1 MIQRFHG
8 LDRHTKHSTIS
19 VLNREGQEV
28 EFVSKC
34 PDLRSYIKKL
44 SSEDAVVMEAATG
57 AFFWADIVE
66 STGAVCYILHPYK
79 FKIIRDSW
87 NKTDKQD
94 ARNMAK
100 ALWVY
105 LVTGEF
111 GIPTVYKPSVAIREL
126 RRLFGQYQLLNRQV
140 TILKNTVQ
148 EILNDNGISLT
159 YRQKTMLSSETEAIE
174 MMDEFELSP
183 ASLLTIQINLAVL
196 WKVEEQKKKLKKEI
210 LLAGEPFAAEV
221 KLLITVRGITPLTAL
236 AFLAD
241 VADIRRFKTLRK
253 MNAYLGLVPTVN
265 ESGGKSKTGHI
276 TRQSR
281 RLTRTLF
288 TQSIMHFADA
298 SPYLR
303 LYYSN
308 LVSRRGVGRARI
320 ALIRKICGMM
330 RRMLLEHQE
339 FRWVQ
344 PSNFER
350 KLKRY
355 ECQLEKIKKI
365 KEEERKSA

>member
-8 LDRHTKHSTIS
+8 LDRH
-19 VLNREGQEV
+19 
-28 EFVSKC
+28 
-34 PDLRSYIKKL
+34 
-44 SSEDAVVMEAATG
+44 
-57 AFFWADIVE
+57 
-66 STGAVCYILHPYK
+66 
-79 FKIIRDSW
+79 
-87 NKTDKQD
+87 KTDKHD

-126 RRLFGQYQLLNRQV
+126 RRLFSQYYLLNRQV
-140 TILKNTVQ
+140 TLLKNTIQ
-148 EILNDNGISLT
+148 AILADNGVSLI
-159 YRQKTMLSSETEAIE
+159 YSQKTMLSSDTDAIK
-174 MMDEFELSP
+174 MLNTYDLSP
-183 ASLLTIQINLAVL
+183 ASLLSIQINLEVL
-196 WKVEEQKKKLKKEI
+196 WKVEEQKNNLKKEI

-253 MNAYLGLVPTVN
+253 MNAYLGLVPRVK
-265 ESGGKSKTGHI
+265 ESGGRSRTGHI
-276 TRQSR
+276 NRESR

-288 TQSIMHFADA
+288 TQSVIHFADA

-308 LVSRRGVGRARI
+308 LISKRGVGRARI
-320 ALIRKICGMM
+320 AVIRKICGMM
-330 RRMLLEHQE
+330 RRMLLEQE
-339 FRWVQ
+339 VFRWMQ
-344 PSNFER
+344 PINFER

-355 ECQLEKIKKI
+355 ECQLKKIKKI

>member
-8 LDRHTKHSTIS
+8 LDRHKKHSTIS

-34 PDLRSYIKKL
+34 PDLRSYIEQL
-44 SSEDAVVMEAATG
+44 SPEDAVVMEAATG
-57 AFFWADIVE
+57 AFFWADLVE
-66 STGAVCYILHPYK
+66 STGAACHILHPYK

-126 RRLFGQYQLLNRQV
+126 RRLFSQYQLLNRQV
-140 TILKNTVQ
+140 TILKNTIQ
-148 EILNDNGISLT
+148 EILADNGISLA
-159 YRQKTMLSSETEAIE
+159 YHQKTMLSSDTEAKE
-174 MMDEFELSP
+174 MMDEFDLSP
-183 ASLLTIQINLAVL
+183 ASLLSIQTNLEVL
-196 WKVEEQKKKLKKEI
+196 WKVEEQKNGLKKEI
-210 LLAGEPFAAEV
+210 LLAGDPFADEV

-241 VADIRRFKTLRK
+241 VADIKRFKTLRK
-253 MNAYLGLVPTVN
+253 MNAYLGLVPRVN

-276 TRQSR
+276 NRESR
-281 RLTRTLF
+281 RLPRTLF
-288 TQSIMHFADA
+288 TQSVVHFAGA
-298 SPYLR
+298 SSYLR

-308 LVSRRGVGRARI
+308 LI
-320 ALIRKICGMM
+320 ALIGHVRVCWGPGRATTRVYLAKTCI
-330 RRMLLEHQE
+330 
-339 FRWVQ
+339 
-344 PSNFER
+344 SNF
-350 KLKRY
+350 
-355 ECQLEKIKKI
+355 
-365 KEEERKSA
+365 